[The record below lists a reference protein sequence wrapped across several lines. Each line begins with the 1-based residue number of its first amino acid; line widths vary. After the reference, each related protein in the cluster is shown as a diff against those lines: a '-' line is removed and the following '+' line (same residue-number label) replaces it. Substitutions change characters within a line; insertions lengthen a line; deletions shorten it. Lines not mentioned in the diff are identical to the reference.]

1 MSVSAFHH
9 QFKSITGTTP
19 LQLLEATAAVPGAS
33 AASPGRCRCSD
44 GWIPRRPRRSLAL
57 EPRLQATVRRA
68 TRTSSGAYSQRDRRR
83 ERFDSVVFNCTE
95 AERNNRRLVG
105 RGEAFRWRDLDE
117 DMSVE
122 NLLTQARSGE
132 INGRSGNGWNPER
145 LPYDDRCA
153 CQAIQDCGGYAAA
166 LAGLACK

>member
-1 MSVSAFHH
+1 MNVLKPHRHIMVETLLSSGATHRE
-9 QFKSITGTTP
+9 IERRTGVDRETIRRY
-19 LQLLEATAAVPGAS
+19 ARGVAPGAS
-33 AASPGRCRCSD
+33 NSPTPATGSGGRCRCSD

-83 ERFDSVVFNCTE
+83 ERFDSVVFNSTE
-95 AERNNRRLVG
+95 AERNNWRLVG

-132 INGRSGNGWNPER
+132 NQRSFKQWLESRAP
-145 LPYDDRCA
+145 
-153 CQAIQDCGGYAAA
+153 A
-166 LAGLACK
+166 L